1 MKQLIRIA
9 GIKLTKVK
17 KELKIGKNLT
27 AKKIMPTHTEATVT
41 PNVRHTFESVFS
53 DQMRKEEVDNKLG
66 KGKKRKIKC
75 GMCDQ
80 CLKVDCGQ
88 CRNCKDMTKFGG
100 SGKSKQACMERK
112 CENMAA
118 KGEDEVSDLEDEE
131 EVDEE
136 KLSPSKKFGL
146 EKKTKSKAIFKDV
159 EWVGAGKKIDRK
171 TYYESAIV
179 ANDDQRITVVRGD
192 FVLIQPHE
200 PSIPLYIGKIST
212 LYDGPEGAMTLVQ
225 WFARSTDTILGEA
238 GDPTELFQ
246 LTDCEDQP
254 LLSIWKKANV
264 KFIPVPKQEEWRK
277 EGGVEP
283 EDVMKDDGVN
293 FWYRF
298 HYTPG
303 SARFEYVEPLPECPK
318 DDDAINYCPI
328 EVKMKEEN
336 NRYIPRP
343 LEKEDTEIMSV
354 MWDKAPLKVGDCLYL
369 QPGTIKRTIKTRRK
383 EVVAELDENKDPV
396 EFPEYYRKKGTIKGC
411 NNDTPD
417 PFDIVLIK
425 QFKNDF
431 GEIKMKVQIFYRPE
445 NTHKGYTYAESKYL
459 NELYYSEE
467 KAYINFDNV
476 MGRCFV
482 KFIDMNVDD
491 KQIEVWTE
499 EGPDRFFF
507 REWYNSLE
515 DKNFEEPPLS
525 AQRIGQVGKGGK
537 GGKAKGKGKSSAKA
551 EESADSE
558 QPKEEAQPRYA
569 PVSKPLR
576 CLDIFSGCG
585 GLSQGLHESG
595 IAESCW
601 AVEIFE
607 PAAKAYKLNNDGC
620 TVFRDDCNLLLK
632 NAIDGVKENDKKQ
645 KIPQQGE
652 VDLLCGGPPCQG
664 FSGMNRFNMREYSQF
679 KNSLVSTY
687 LSYCDYY
694 RPKYFILENVRN
706 FASFKK
712 GMVLKLCMT
721 ALIKMGYQCTFA
733 ILQAGQYGVA
743 QTRRRAILL
752 AAAPGQKLPMYPE
765 PQHVFSARACS
776 LTVNVADVQYK
787 SNIKWTSSAPYR
799 TTTVRDMMSDL
810 PKIENGAEKITMS
823 YGGEPR
829 SHIQKMFRKSSTELR
844 DHITKKMAPLIV
856 KRFEF
861 IPTTP
866 GSDWRDLPNW
876 SGELSDGTRIKK
888 LEYRWHDTQQGYGPK
903 GAKRGVCPCASGQKC
918 DVDEKQEKTLIPWCL
933 PHTGNRC
940 ALLSLILLT
949 KT

>member
-9 GIKLTKVK
+9 GIKFKNLQKE
-17 KELKIGKNLT
+17 ELKLGKNQV
-27 AKKIMPTHTEATVT
+27 AKKLMPAHTEETVT
-41 PNVRHTFESVFS
+41 PNVRETFESVFS
-53 DQMRKEEVDNKLG
+53 DQMRKEEVDNKSG
-66 KGKKRKIKC
+66 KGKKRKMKC

-112 CENMAA
+112 CENMAE

-131 EVDEE
+131 EIDEE
-136 KLSPSKKFGL
+136 KISPSKKIVL
-146 EKKTKSKAIFKDV
+146 DKKTKSKAIFKDG
-159 EWVGAGKKIDRK
+159 EWVGAGTKIGRE
-171 TYYESAIV
+171 TYYETAIV
-179 ANDDQRITVVRGD
+179 TSDYIRITVTRGD
-192 FVLIQPHE
+192 FVLIQPDE

-212 LYDGPEGAMTLVQ
+212 LYDGPMGARTLVQ

-238 GDPTELFQ
+238 GDPTELFA

-264 KFIPVPKQEEWRK
+264 KYIPMPKQEEWRK
-277 EGGVEP
+277 EGGAEP
-283 EDVMKDDGVN
+283 QELMKDDGIN

-298 HYTPG
+298 HWTPG
-303 SARFEYVEPLPECPK
+303 SARFEYIEPQEFK
-318 DDDAINYCPI
+318 SDDAINYCPI
-328 EVKMKEEN
+328 AAKLEEEN
-336 NRYIPRP
+336 NRLVPKP
-343 LEKEDTEIMSV
+343 LEKDDTEILSV
-354 MWDKAPLKVGDCLYL
+354 MWDRTPIKVGDCLYL
-369 QPGTIKRTIKTRRK
+369 EPGIIRRKINTRRK

-417 PFDIVLIK
+417 PFDIVII
-425 QFKNDF
+425 QHFINEF
-431 GEIKMKVQIFYRPE
+431 GEIKMRVRIFYRPE
-445 NTHKGYTYAESKYL
+445 NTHKGYTFAESKYL

-467 KAYINFDNV
+467 EATISFDNV

-482 KFIDMNVDD
+482 KYIDSNVDN

-507 REWYNSLE
+507 REWYNWE
-515 DKNFEEPPLS
+515 DKEFDEPSLQ
-525 AQRIGQVGKGGK
+525 ARRIGQVGKGGK
-537 GGKAKGKGKSSAKA
+537 GGKAKGKGKSSAKT
-551 EESADSE
+551 EESVDSE

-752 AAAPGQKLPMYPE
+752 AAAPGQQLPLYPE

-776 LTVNVADVQYK
+776 LEVNLGDQNYK
-787 SNIKWTSSAPYR
+787 SNIKWKSSAPYR

-810 PKIENGAEKITMS
+810 PKIENGAEKVTMS

-829 SHIQKMFRKSSTELR
+829 SHIQKMFRKNSTELR

-888 LEYRWHDTQQGYGPK
+888 LEYRWTDSQQGSGPR
-903 GAKRGVCPCASGQKC
+903 GAKRGVCPCANGGKC
-918 DVDEKQEKTLIPWCL
+918 DSDEKQEKTLIPWCL
-933 PHTGNRC
+933 PHTGNR
-940 ALLSLILLT
+940 
-949 KT
+949 